1 MNSSGSMERKN
12 IIYTGIGRAISD
24 LDSPDGELSMSHN
37 IIRDNESM
45 RPIWIDEGMTSLGD
59 GEKLVYIHRT
69 PDYKNFIVLRDGSL
83 YFFTEDNSSR
93 RFVASVDPNN
103 LQISGIGN
111 TLVLTTSEGLHYVL
125 YKEEYYKDLGNRPPE
140 TAIRFSLQ
148 STLMESEVGFT
159 MDSITT
165 VDQGNVVTVE
175 DADIQDA
182 SDMELAAVNKLISD
196 ATNENRIVYPCFV
209 RYAYRMYDGTSYI
222 MQSSPVL
229 LVPNT
234 DIAPVVVN
242 DFTEGEFGDNWKAKV
257 MASKVLFLV
266 LNEEVSEWS
275 DIIQSIDIFMSEQIS
290 TRNIYSK
297 TTQIVRLSST
307 DAARSLNYGWFTWP
321 TMPTGQP
328 NSFMDVVGGMDGKE
342 DYTSILYD
350 DSMKRKDFMQVV
362 RNTSNFYKVRSI
374 ALDNMQSDIA
384 RYLFEDEEEAS
395 SGSGANLSSIVFGER
410 LPDDYQTHDTFIARS
425 MFAYNGRLNIS
436 GVKRR
441 LFDGYDANAMVP
453 DLFDTG
459 NFHYYTI
466 YTHIKK
472 DGNEIV
478 VKNKVSWFNSFW
490 PLYLFYPDKDAYRMT
505 IVEGL
510 DVADGSELVSGYVVE
525 LTSHPYLNGAVYF
538 NNLKVAPRA
547 MNRRLQAPYATSSIV
562 DLSNKVYTSE
572 INNPYYFP
580 LEGINT
586 VGVGEIKGLA
596 SVTKALSQGQFGQF
610 PLYVFSTDG
619 VWAMEVGDNGL
630 YTTIKPI
637 SRDVCINGKSIT
649 QTDNAVLFVS
659 DKGVMLIDGS
669 NVSCISEMMNGRS
682 FDVSSVSMLSDV
694 LSKENIPTGLY
705 SIHDFMDYAK
715 DAGMAYDYSNNR
727 VLLYKEGADYSYV
740 FSMNSG
746 TWATCGQSVDGS
758 VTDYPDAYIQ
768 TGKSLRNLS
777 KRVDYD
783 NKTEIST
790 LIITRPVKFDDDGY
804 KTIYELVNH
813 GHMDRKKGA
822 ILLWGSHDGLT
833 YTLIADSVGNRL
845 YRTGG
850 SGYRYYRLG
859 IVGKMNVGDSVT
871 FTSSVFRRKYDNRLR

>member
-1 MNSSGSMERKN
+1 MESKN

-24 LDSPDGELSMSHN
+24 LDSQDGELSISHN
-37 IIRDNESM
+37 IIRENEAM
-45 RPIWIDEGMTSLGD
+45 RPIWISDSIMALQE

-69 PDYKNFIVLRDGSL
+69 SEYRNFVLLKNNSL
-83 YFFTEDNSSR
+83 YFFSEKDNSR
-93 RFVASVDPNN
+93 RFISSVGSEV
-103 LQISGIGN
+103 LQISSIGN
-111 TLVLTTSEGLHYVL
+111 TMVVSTSEGLNYIL
-125 YKEEYYKDLGNRPPE
+125 FKDGNYKYLGQKPPE
-140 TAIRFSLQ
+140 TIIRFYLHSML
-148 STLMESEVGFT
+148 LESDSGF
-159 MDSITT
+159 SVENITT
-165 VDQGNVVTVE
+165 IEHDGVMSISDSDVE
-175 DADIQDA
+175 YA
-182 SDMELAAVNKLISD
+182 SNMELASINKLVSD
-196 ATNENRIVYPCFV
+196 ATNDNLIVYPCFV

-234 DIAPVVVN
+234 DIAPVVLTNVSAGY
-242 DFTEGEFGDNWKAKV
+242 FAYKWKAKA
-257 MASKVLFLV
+257 MASKIMFQVV
-266 LNEEVSEWS
+266 NEDISEWS
-275 DIIQSIDIFMSEQIS
+275 DIIQSVDIFMSEQIS
-290 TRNIYSK
+290 SRNIDSK
-297 TTQIVRLSST
+297 ATQIVKLSSIG
-307 DAARSLNYGWFTWP
+307 ASSSMNYGFFTYP
-321 TMPTGQP
+321 EPSNGNP
-328 NSFMDVVGGMDGKE
+328 SSFLDKVNGLNGELDFTAV
-342 DYTSILYD
+342 LYD
-350 DSMKRKDFMQVV
+350 DSMKRGDFMQVV
-362 RNTSNFYKVRSI
+362 RNTSNFYKVRSVS
-374 ALDNMQSDIA
+374 LDNLSA
-384 RYLFEDEEEAS
+384 SVSRPLFEDNDKTYT
-395 SGSGANLSSIVFGER
+395 GTGANLSSLVLEER
-410 LPDDYQTHDTFIARS
+410 LPDDYQTHDVFMAKSI
-425 MFAYNGRLNIS
+425 FAYNGRLNIS
-436 GVKRR
+436 GVKRMI
-441 LFDGYDANAMVP
+441 FEGYNTSAMVP
-453 DLFDTG
+453 DVLG
-459 NFHYYTI
+459 SAEYTSYII
-466 YTHIKK
+466 YTHLKK
-472 DGNEIV
+472 NGKEVV
-478 VKNKVSWFNSFW
+478 VKNKCYDYSSFL
-490 PLYLFYPDKDAYRMT
+490 PLCLFYPDKDAYRMT
-505 IVEGL
+505 IIKGDNV
-510 DVADGSELVSGYVVE
+510 VDGSQLNEGYVLE
-525 LTSHPYLNGAVYF
+525 LTSHPYLNGAIYF
-538 NNLKVAPRA
+538 NNLKVASKSSVP
-547 MNRRLQAPYATSSIV
+547 RLQAPYVTSNIV

-572 INNPYYFP
+572 VNNPFYFP

-619 VWAMEVGDNGL
+619 IWAMEVGDNGL
-630 YTTIKPI
+630 YTTITPI

-669 NVSCISEMMNGRS
+669 NVSCISEMMNGSS

-694 LSKENIPTGLY
+694 LYKENIPTGLH

-740 FSMNSG
+740 FSINSG
-746 TWATCGQSVDGS
+746 TWATCSQSVDGS

-777 KRVDYD
+777 KRDDFD

-813 GHMDRKKGA
+813 GYMDRKKGA

-859 IVGKMNVGDSVT
+859 IVGKMNAGDSVT